1 MNRFLGACK
10 INKILATFYFMFL
23 VLTNT
28 HNKIIFDNVDLNKQ
42 NYTLEVKIL
51 YEHIT
56 CFISKVYPLLKK
68 LTVI

>member
-1 MNRFLGACK
+1 
-10 INKILATFYFMFL
+10 MFL

-28 HNKIIFDNVDLNKQ
+28 NNKIIFDNVNLNKQ

-68 LTVI
+68 LTVIQDNIAIEVIIKTKLFKNV

>member
-1 MNRFLGACK
+1 
-10 INKILATFYFMFL
+10 MFL

-28 HNKIIFDNVDLNKQ
+28 NNKIIFDNVNLNKQ